1 MNRRKIS
8 IFIDAVITED
18 GTLTTKQIMEKL
30 PRTELEPKLAS
41 LLGLYDDG
49 ITIESITH
57 VNTLLTNN
65 EIINDDLNVHIV
77 GDLVHIVDFSYIN
90 VLSTGQKLSK
100 DSKPYNYSGDKVYN
114 DNYNDSRYGKL
125 KIISVD
131 ANFTTMSM
139 HKNEI
144 RQNIIMENKSGL
156 RFICADN
163 SVRRTISGFS
173 FKFFVN
179 TGIKEY
185 KVCSANYFIDE
196 LQTKLEKV
204 LRARISSLDGI
215 PVAKLKMIIVNA
227 LDVLKDDTQDIT
239 KSIKDQKGIWDY
251 DHLIVE
257 MEKLNAICDE
267 HPLCIA
273 RLLDEIE

>member
-18 GTLTTKQIMEKL
+18 GTSTTKQIMENL

-41 LLGLYDDG
+41 ILGLYDDG

-65 EIINDDLNVHIV
+65 EIINDDLNIHMV

-90 VLSTGQKLSK
+90 VLSTGQELSK
-100 DSKPYNYSGDKVYN
+100 ESKPYNYSGDKVYN

-131 ANFTTMSM
+131 ANFTTTSM

-156 RFICADN
+156 RFICTDN
-163 SVRRTISGFS
+163 SVKRTISGFS

-185 KVCSANYFIDE
+185 KVCSTNYFIDE
-196 LQTKLEKV
+196 LQIKLEKV
-204 LRARISSLDGI
+204 LRTRISSLDGT
-215 PVAKLKMIIVNA
+215 PVAKLKMIIINA
-227 LDVLKDDTQDIT
+227 LDILKDDTQDIT

-273 RLLDEIE
+273 RLLDETE